1 VSKQKFDDLLTMIEI
16 RNYEFVTVTGPD
28 AKAFLQGQVTCDV
41 EKLSENNA
49 LAGAICNLKGR
60 VIADFLLVLDG
71 EDCVLRTQIG
81 MAGII
86 KNTLTKYAIFSKVEL
101 STETRFTKVLGVMT
115 DEDEAFLAKNIEKLP
130 ECSLYCHISAQ
141 AIFVRIPGIDK
152 RVEVWV
158 HDEKRFEDWG
168 IDHDSDAEESWNK
181 KDILQGFI
189 HISPQLSAEHTPQ
202 SLNYDLSGVIDFS
215 KGCYTG
221 QEIIARMY
229 YRGSAKKR
237 LSLLLSKSLIEQ
249 DSEVIQRQGEKTRIS
264 KILAFSNS
272 SNEFENSALLSIL
285 DIASEESSFSL
296 SSPTDEEQD
305 LILQSLSYPL
315 TDDQ

>member
-1 VSKQKFDDLLTMIEI
+1 MIEI

>member
-1 VSKQKFDDLLTMIEI
+1 MIEI

-41 EKLSENNA
+41 EKLSKNNA

-71 EDCVLRTQIG
+71 EDCVLRTQSG
-81 MAGII
+81 MAVII
-86 KNTLTKYAIFSKVEL
+86 KNTLAKYAIFSKVEL
-101 STETRFTKVLGVMT
+101 STETRFTKVLGAMT
-115 DEDEAFLAKNIEKLP
+115 DEDEAFLTKNIEKVP
-130 ECSLYCHISAQ
+130 ECSLSCHISAQ
-141 AIFVRIPGIDK
+141 AILVRIPGKDK
-152 RVEVWV
+152 RLEVWV

-168 IDHDSDAEESWNK
+168 IDHDFDAEESWNK

-189 HISPQLSAEHTPQ
+189 HISPQLSEEHTPQ
-202 SLNYDLSGVIDFS
+202 ALNYDLSGIIDFS

-221 QEIIARMY
+221 QEIIARMH

-249 DSEVIQRQGEKTRIS
+249 DSEVIQRQGDKTRIS

-272 SNEFENSALLSIL
+272 PNEFENSALLSIL

-296 SSPTDEEQD
+296 SSPIDEEQD
-305 LILQSLSYPL
+305 LNLQSLSYPL

>member
-1 VSKQKFDDLLTMIEI
+1 MIEI

-41 EKLSENNA
+41 EKLSKNNA

-71 EDCVLRTQIG
+71 EDCVLRTQSG
-81 MAGII
+81 MAVII
-86 KNTLTKYAIFSKVEL
+86 KNTLAKYAIFSKVEL
-101 STETRFTKVLGVMT
+101 FTETRFTKVLGVMT
-115 DEDEAFLAKNIEKLP
+115 DEDEAFLTKNIEKVP
-130 ECSLYCHISAQ
+130 ECSLSCHISAQ
-141 AIFVRIPGIDK
+141 AILVRIPGKDK
-152 RVEVWV
+152 RLEVWV

-168 IDHDSDAEESWNK
+168 IDHDFDSEESWNK
-181 KDILQGFI
+181 KDILQGLI
-189 HISPQLSAEHTPQ
+189 HVSPQLSEEHTPQ
-202 SLNYDLSGVIDFS
+202 ALNYDLSGIIDFS

-221 QEIIARMY
+221 QEIIARMH

-237 LSLLLSKSLIEQ
+237 LSLLLSNSLIEQ
-249 DSEVIQRQGEKTRIS
+249 DSEVIQRQRDKTRIS

-272 SNEFENSALLSIL
+272 PNEFENSALLSIL

-296 SSPTDEEQD
+296 SSPIDEEQD
-305 LILQSLSYPL
+305 LNLQSLSYPL
-315 TDDQ
+315 TADQ

>member
-1 VSKQKFDDLLTMIEI
+1 MIEI
-16 RNYEFVTVTGPD
+16 RNYEFVMVTGPD

-41 EKLSENNA
+41 EKLSKNNA

-71 EDCVLRTQIG
+71 EDCVLRTQSG
-81 MAGII
+81 MAVII
-86 KNTLTKYAIFSKVEL
+86 KNTLAKYAIFSKVEL
-101 STETRFTKVLGVMT
+101 STETRFTKILGVMT
-115 DEDEAFLAKNIEKLP
+115 DEDEAFLTKNIEKVP
-130 ECSLYCHISAQ
+130 ECSLSCHISAQ
-141 AIFVRIPGIDK
+141 AILVRIPGKDK
-152 RVEVWV
+152 RLEVWV

-168 IDHDSDAEESWNK
+168 IDHDFDAEESWNN

-189 HISPQLSAEHTPQ
+189 HISPQLSEEHTPQ
-202 SLNYDLSGVIDFS
+202 ALNYDLSGIIDFS

-221 QEIIARMY
+221 QEIIARMH

-249 DSEVIQRQGEKTRIS
+249 DSEVIQRQGDKTRIS

-272 SNEFENSALLSIL
+272 PNEFENSALLSIL
-285 DIASEESSFSL
+285 DIASKESSFSL
-296 SSPTDEEQD
+296 SSSIDEEQD
-305 LILQSLSYPL
+305 LNLQSLSYPL
-315 TDDQ
+315 TDGQ

>member
-1 VSKQKFDDLLTMIEI
+1 MIEI

-28 AKAFLQGQVTCDV
+28 ARAFLQGQVTCDV
-41 EKLSENNA
+41 EKLSKNNA

-71 EDCVLRTQIG
+71 EDCILRTQSG
-81 MAGII
+81 MSGII
-86 KNTLTKYAIFSKVEL
+86 INTLAKYAIFSKVEL

-115 DEDEAFLAKNIEKLP
+115 DEDEAFLTKNIQKLP
-130 ECSLYCHISAQ
+130 KCSLDCHISAQ
-141 AIFVRIPGIDK
+141 AIFVRIPGRDK
-152 RVEVWV
+152 RLEVWV

-168 IDHDSDAEESWNK
+168 IDHDFDAEENWNK

-189 HISPQLSAEHTPQ
+189 HISPQLSEEHTPQ
-202 SLNYDLSGVIDFS
+202 ALNYDLSGIIDFS

-249 DSEVIQRQGEKTRIS
+249 DSEVIQRQGEKTRTS
-264 KILAFSNS
+264 KILAFSNNP
-272 SNEFENSALLSIL
+272 NEFENSALLSIL

-296 SSPTDEEQD
+296 SSPTDEEQE
-305 LILQSLSYPL
+305 LILQALSYPL

>member
-1 VSKQKFDDLLTMIEI
+1 MIEI

-41 EKLSENNA
+41 EKLSENSA

-60 VIADFLLVLDG
+60 VIADFLLALDG
-71 EDCVLRTQIG
+71 EDCVLRTQSG

-86 KNTLTKYAIFSKVEL
+86 KNTLAKYAIFSKVEL
-101 STETRFTKVLGVMT
+101 STETRFTKVLGAMT
-115 DEDEAFLAKNIEKLP
+115 DEDEAFLTKNIEKVP
-130 ECSLYCHISAQ
+130 ECSLSCHISAQ
-141 AIFVRIPGIDK
+141 AILVRIPGKDK
-152 RVEVWV
+152 RLEVWV

-168 IDHDSDAEESWNK
+168 IDHDFDAEESWNK

-189 HISPQLSAEHTPQ
+189 HISPQLSEEHTPQ
-202 SLNYDLSGVIDFS
+202 ALNYDLSGIIDFS

-221 QEIIARMY
+221 QEIIARMH

-237 LSLLLSKSLIEQ
+237 LSLLLSKRLIEQ
-249 DSEVIQRQGEKTRIS
+249 DSEVIQRQGDKTRIS

-272 SNEFENSALLSIL
+272 PNEFENSALLSIL

-296 SSPTDEEQD
+296 SSPIDEEQD
-305 LILQSLSYPL
+305 LNLQSLSYPL